1 MKIALI
7 QLNAGQNI
15 KRNINKAQK
24 FVERAARSKARFVLL
39 PEVFTY
45 RGPLKTAHH
54 RRKVS
59 ETISG
64 QTVTEFRKLAQKLG
78 VHILLGS
85 FYEQAIDDT
94 RLYNTS
100 VLIDQRGQ
108 ILKKYRK
115 INLFKAEVGDKLVDE
130 GRYFLKGRRAA
141 IAPLDKFTVGLSVC
155 FDLRFPTLY
164 QKCRM
169 RGADVLCVPASFTH
183 ITGKAH
189 WKTLLKARAIEN
201 QSYVLAPNQ
210 IGVDYRGIRYYG
222 HSMVVDPWGQVLAE
236 GSSNQEEII
245 YATLDRQKINDIR
258 TRVNM

>member
-15 KRNINKAQK
+15 ETNIQKAQK
-24 FVERAARSKARFVLL
+24 FVEQAARSKARFILL

-45 RGPLKTAHH
+45 RGPLTTEQQ
-54 RRKVS
+54 RRRVS

-64 QTVTEFRKLAQKLG
+64 QTVAKFKGLANTLG
-78 VHILLGS
+78 VNILLGS
-85 FYEQAIDDT
+85 FYERATDDT
-94 RLYNTS
+94 RLYNSS
-100 VLIDQRGQ
+100 VLIDKRGE

-115 INLFKAEVGDKLVDE
+115 INLFKAEVGRKLVDE
-130 GRYFLKGRRAA
+130 GRCFLRGSRIAV
-141 IAPLDKFTVGLSVC
+141 APLEKYTIGLSVC
-155 FDLRFPTLY
+155 FDLRFPALY
-164 QKCRM
+164 QKCRT

-210 IGVDYRGIRYYG
+210 IGTDYRGIKYYG
-222 HSMVVDPWGQVLAE
+222 HSMVIDPWGHVLAE
-236 GSSNQEEII
+236 GSSDREEIL
-245 YATLDRQKINDIR
+245 YATLNRQEIEDTRK
-258 TRVNM
+258 RVNM